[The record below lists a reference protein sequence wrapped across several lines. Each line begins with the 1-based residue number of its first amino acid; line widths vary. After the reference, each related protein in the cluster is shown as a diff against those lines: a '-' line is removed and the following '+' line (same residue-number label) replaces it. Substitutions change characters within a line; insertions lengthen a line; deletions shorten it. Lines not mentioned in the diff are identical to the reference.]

1 MTLFKKRGY
10 KMRTYVLS
18 MSGKQTK
25 LSERVGEILKYV
37 KFMSKNEILELQT
50 KDRLGEIMLV
60 DLR

>member
-1 MTLFKKRGY
+1 VTLFKKRGY

>member
-1 MTLFKKRGY
+1 
-10 KMRTYVLS
+10 MRTYVLS